1 MSKFDYGL
9 YDVRRAGHQE
19 DLRTKS
25 TELSDAKTD
34 AYNAMIKL
42 ILEHKKEITKVPA
55 ATTIAGATAW
65 ASKRPG
71 FRATL
76 EDIGGDSEK
85 EVVVFDK
92 AGNPFMIN
100 GYKLKPS
107 DYGLRKAYWEANPTS
122 ESRAANPMREW
133 SQDYVW
139 DTKEDPTNI
148 WNQTVTKNTAN
159 YDKMKAWGY
168 RMPTKPK
175 TELSPYSIFSKA
187 VAPIV
192 KSFFDGNILVTK
204 LTESPPSMGKRP
216 GENNVAFIKKL
227 ISPISIYRF
236 LFMRLIEQKYFFSL
250 IESDQTRA
258 NVRDYDTYKRF
269 VKEHKSTFRNWFLTH
284 VMEGAKKEN
293 IKSAWVSAEI
303 IGRNLVRRGINW
315 DGRDIL
321 DGIVYLLG
329 LKNINMNTGEQFTF
343 KDLIGDND
351 TAGDFL
357 AALKEKKSP
366 YYKDAKRLMERFKRN
381 SQESTDSYFKDDR
394 LKKLLFQN
402 KEAYDAFM
410 HGVSQGVP
418 QITAPEDVAPQQMA
432 ANAPASPP
440 KVTMKM
446 ETEKPAVDMDDT
458 VDIDILGPLYAKFP
472 SVPREQIDLWVQ
484 EAEANDMDHE
494 TYISLKLQQ

>member
-9 YDVRRAGHQE
+9 FDVRRAGHQE

-55 ATTIAGATAW
+55 ATTLAGATAW

-76 EDIGGDSEK
+76 EDIGGDAEK

-107 DYGLRKAYWEANPTS
+107 DYGLRKAYWEANPSS

-133 SQDYVW
+133 AQSYVW
-139 DTKEDPTNI
+139 DTQPDPDNM
-148 WNQTVTKNTAN
+148 WNQKVSKNTEA
-159 YDKMKAWGY
+159 YDRMKAWGY

-175 TELSPYSIFSKA
+175 AELSPYSIFSKA

-192 KSFFDGNILVTK
+192 KEVFEDGK
-204 LTESPPSMGKRP
+204 LLEKLREQPPAAGKVP
-216 GENNVAFIKKL
+216 GENNIAFIKKL

-250 IESDQTRA
+250 IESEQTKA
-258 NVRDYDTYKRF
+258 MVRDYDTYKRF
-269 VKEHKSTFRNWFLTH
+269 VKEHKTTFRNWFLEH
-284 VMEGAKKEN
+284 VMGGAKKETF
-293 IKSAWVSAEI
+293 KQAWVSDEVIVA
-303 IGRNLVRRGINW
+303 NLVRGVINW
-315 DGRDIL
+315 DGSDVL

-329 LKNINMNTGEQFTF
+329 LKNITMATGEAFTF
-343 KDLIGDND
+343 KDLIGDDNI
-351 TAGDFL
+351 AGGFL
-357 AALKEKKSP
+357 AALKDKKDGN
-366 YYKDAKRLMERFKRN
+366 YKVAKRLMERFKKN
-381 SQESTDSYFKDDR
+381 SQDSTDKYFKDDR
-394 LKKLLFQN
+394 LKRILFQN
-402 KEAYDAFM
+402 AEAFEVFRR
-410 HGVSQGVP
+410 GVAEGVP
-418 QITAPEDVAPQQMA
+418 NVVVEADVPKQQAAAPG
-432 ANAPASPP
+432 PASPP
-440 KVTMKM
+440 KVTLKK
-446 ETEKPAVDMDDT
+446 EGSAPVVEIDDQEEA
-458 VDIDILGPLYAKFP
+458 IMGPLYAKF
-472 SVPREQIDLWVQ
+472 STVPREQIDLWAQ
-484 EAEANDMDHE
+484 EAVSEDMDPE
-494 TYISLKLQQ
+494 TFIEMKLQQQ